1 MENLVDGFGRVARKL
16 RLSVTD
22 RCNFRCSF
30 CMPREPVWLPSD
42 ELLSFEEILRVVR
55 IFASM
60 GVSRVRL
67 TGGEP
72 LVRAGVE
79 RLVKMIAAVEGV
91 EGVSMTTNGFH
102 LSTYAERL
110 AEAGL
115 KSVTVSLHS
124 LKPEKFDE
132 IVGVRGVFNR
142 VMAGVAAARKSG
154 LAVKINVVVVKGCND
169 DELFDFAELA
179 RETGMTV
186 RFIEFMPFDGERSWS
201 IERVVNASKIIEVLS
216 ERYQLYPKERES
228 GSTARYYGFKDT
240 QTGEIG
246 VISSVSEPFCW
257 DCDRVRVKADGKLV
271 PCLFSRDEYDLKP
284 LLRSGATDE
293 EVIRFVRL
301 AFMKKFRGVE
311 TLLRSNGMLEH
322 VRPMHTI
329 GG

>member
-1 MENLVDGFGRVARKL
+1 
-16 RLSVTD
+16 
-22 RCNFRCSF
+22 
-30 CMPREPVWLPSD
+30 MPREPIWLPSD
-42 ELLSFEEILRVVR
+42 ELLSFEEILRVVK

-60 GVSRVRL
+60 GVSRIRL

-79 RLVKMIAAVEGV
+79 RLVEMISSVEGV

-102 LSTYAERL
+102 LSAFAERL

-124 LKPEKFDE
+124 LKPERFDE

-142 VMAGVAAARKSG
+142 VMAGVTSAREAG
-154 LAVKINVVVVKGCND
+154 LGVKINVVVVKGCND

-201 IERVVNASKIIEVLS
+201 IDRVVSASKIIETLS
-216 ERYQLYPKERES
+216 ERYRLYQKERES

-240 QTGEIG
+240 ESGEIG

-293 EVIRFVRL
+293 EVARLIRW
-301 AFMKKFRGVE
+301 AFGKKFRGVE
-311 TLLRSNGMLEH
+311 TLLRSNRKLEH
-322 VRPMHTI
+322 IRPMYTV